1 MGARKKLA
9 LEQFNRDNILTAA
22 RELFETKGVQDTTM
36 DDIALQADYSKS
48 TIYVYF
54 RSKEDIYN
62 SIVVDYLD
70 ILIGEMTV
78 YIEGD
83 TSFEDSYYKLCERLV
98 SFCERYPKYYASLMF
113 EEKATNS
120 RKQGTEILQEL
131 YGLMEALVQKGKNT
145 NVLQETLDT
154 KPTVLYL
161 WSSLSGIIQISAQK
175 KKQITKQTGMT
186 MEEYRSFAFRT
197 LYESLVQKK
206 ASGE

>member
-1 MGARKKLA
+1 M
-9 LEQFNRDNILTAA
+9 IL
-22 RELFETKGVQDTTM
+22 
-36 DDIALQADYSKS
+36 
-48 TIYVYF
+48 
-54 RSKEDIYN
+54 
-62 SIVVDYLD
+62 
-70 ILIGEMTV
+70 
-78 YIEGD
+78 
-83 TSFEDSYYKLCERLV
+83 
-98 SFCERYPKYYASLMF
+98 P
-113 EEKATNS
+113 
-120 RKQGTEILQEL
+120 EILQEL

>member
-1 MGARKKLA
+1 
-9 LEQFNRDNILTAA
+9 
-22 RELFETKGVQDTTM
+22 M

-120 RKQGTEILQEL
+120 RKQGTVILPEILQEL

-161 WSSLSGIIQISAQK
+161 WSSLSGIIQVSAQK
-175 KKQITKQTGMT
+175 KKEITKQTGMT
-186 MEEYRSFAFRT
+186 MEEYRSFAFHT